1 MWPVGFL
8 VAAFELLI
16 VAYKH
21 LAVAYG
27 ISFPEQRTNLSPL
40 PWEHGVLATGP

>member
-16 VAYKH
+16 AAYKL
-21 LAVAYG
+21 LAVACG

-40 PWEHGVLATGP
+40 PWEHGVLGTGP